1 MSPLAAVLAAA
12 VRAYQLV
19 LRPVIGAHCRFEP
32 SCSRYAVQALGR
44 HGAVRG
50 SWLAAARILRCN
62 PWHPGGYDPVPPR
75 RSPHSPRRTAP

>member
-32 SCSRYAVQALGR
+32 SCSHYAVQALSA
-44 HGAVRG
+44 HGAARG
-50 SWLAAARILRCN
+50 SMLAAARIVRCN
-62 PWHPGGYDPVPPR
+62 PWHPGGYDPVPPPKT
-75 RSPHSPRRTAP
+75 PHSPRRTAP